1 MSCGVTL
8 AGSFETKKVEVVLV
22 YNLHSVIGY
31 LSITARSRWVFSLI
45 AILTI
50 YLITPRF
57 VV

>member
-31 LSITARSRWVFSLI
+31 LSITAWSRDGSFH
-45 AILTI
+45 
-50 YLITPRF
+50 
-57 VV
+57 

>member
-1 MSCGVTL
+1 MSCGMP
-8 AGSFETKKVEVVLV
+8 FRDKKVEVVLI

>member
-1 MSCGVTL
+1 M
-8 AGSFETKKVEVVLV
+8 EVVFI